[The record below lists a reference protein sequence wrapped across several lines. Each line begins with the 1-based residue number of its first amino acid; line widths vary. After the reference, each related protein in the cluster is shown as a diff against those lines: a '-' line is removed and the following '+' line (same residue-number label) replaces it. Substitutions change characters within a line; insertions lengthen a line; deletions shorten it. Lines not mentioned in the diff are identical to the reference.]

1 MSCQHII
8 IFLCI
13 YLFFY
18 RHISVSPSYYYS
30 VCTDNQTISV
40 YHRVFEFTTDD
51 FIFHL
56 PFDGLRYFSLKFRF
70 ILSTHSSIVIPINS
84 GIFSVLKNGKAAVF
98 STGGT
103 IPDVKAAA
111 QTWFYLNNKLS
122 VHQDGQT
129 V

>member
-1 MSCQHII
+1 M
-8 IFLCI
+8 
-13 YLFFY
+13 
-18 RHISVSPSYYYS
+18 
-30 VCTDNQTISV
+30 

-56 PFDGLRYFSLKFRF
+56 PSFDGLRYFSLKFRC
-70 ILSTHSSIVIPINS
+70 ILSTHSSIVISIDS
-84 GIFSVLKNGKAAVF
+84 GIFSVLKNGMAAVF

-122 VHQDGQT
+122 VHQNGQT

>member
-1 MSCQHII
+1 M
-8 IFLCI
+8 
-13 YLFFY
+13 
-18 RHISVSPSYYYS
+18 
-30 VCTDNQTISV
+30 

-56 PFDGLRYFSLKFRF
+56 PSFDGLRYFSLKFRF
-70 ILSTHSSIVIPINS
+70 ILSTHSSIVISIDS
-84 GIFSVLKNGKAAVF
+84 GIFSVLKNGKAAVFSTGGTIPDGKAAVF

-122 VHQDGQT
+122 VHQNGQT

>member
-1 MSCQHII
+1 M
-8 IFLCI
+8 
-13 YLFFY
+13 
-18 RHISVSPSYYYS
+18 
-30 VCTDNQTISV
+30 
-40 YHRVFEFTTDD
+40 
-51 FIFHL
+51 
-56 PFDGLRYFSLKFRF
+56 RYFSLKFRF
-70 ILSTHSSIVIPINS
+70 ILSTHSSIVISIDS

-122 VHQDGQT
+122 VHQNGQT